1 MTGRKSKINR
11 NTMFY
16 SDADF
21 ELEQEIGMDYIEQDI
36 NQTIVLF
43 RVDRKSMRVNL
54 YGETIEDDDV
64 AYKEPVELNVL
75 FSLSES
81 TNKTYEKGQNL
92 GRYMQAGNLRFTI
105 YEKTLS
111 DNDVDISYGDY
122 VGLQVNPDT
131 MIYFVVSN
139 DGKINYDNKH
149 TMYGTRAFYRTI
161 DCVSVD
167 KTEFN
172 GI

>member
-1 MTGRKSKINR
+1 MAGRKSKINR

-21 ELEQEIGMDYIEQDI
+21 ELEQEIGMEYIEQDI

-43 RVDRKSMRVNL
+43 RIDRKSTRVNL

-75 FSLSES
+75 FSLGES
-81 TNKTYEKGQNL
+81 INKTYEKGQSL
-92 GRYMQAGNLRFTI
+92 GRYIQAGNLKFTI

-111 DNDVDISYGDY
+111 DNNVDISYGDY
-122 VGLQVNPDT
+122 IGLQVNPDT

-139 DGKINYDNKH
+139 DGKVNYDNKH
-149 TMYGTRAFYRTI
+149 TMYGTRSFYRTI
-161 DCVSVD
+161 ECVSVD